1 MGITPLHTII
11 AIKESHAPLSYTYI
25 CLFCIFIIN
34 RLDMTVGCQ
43 PGIQIYR
50 IVTSS
55 NRMILS
61 IYAVSATFKCL
72 CTQSPLLQNT
82 QQSQRKS
89 SFSASRYRRCYQ

>member
-1 MGITPLHTII
+1 
-11 AIKESHAPLSYTYI
+11 
-25 CLFCIFIIN
+25 
-34 RLDMTVGCQ
+34 MTVGCQ

-55 NRMILS
+55 NGMILS

-89 SFSASRYRRCYQ
+89 SFFPLPDTGDAINNCGFMLVTVDKIGHKDRENS

>member
-1 MGITPLHTII
+1 
-11 AIKESHAPLSYTYI
+11 
-25 CLFCIFIIN
+25 
-34 RLDMTVGCQ
+34 MTVGCK

-55 NRMILS
+55 NGMILS

-82 QQSQRKS
+82 QQSVVFPLPDTGDAINNCGFMLVTVDKIGHKDRENS
-89 SFSASRYRRCYQ
+89 